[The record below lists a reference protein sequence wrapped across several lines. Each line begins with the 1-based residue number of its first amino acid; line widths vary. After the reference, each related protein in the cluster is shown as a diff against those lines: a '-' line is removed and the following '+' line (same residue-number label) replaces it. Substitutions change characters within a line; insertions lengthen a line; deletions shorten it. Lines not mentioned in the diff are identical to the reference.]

1 MCEIKDFYKAMQ
13 SWSELRLFKTFA
25 IFWTTLYL
33 VLLLISIIHYIE
45 FFLYENI
52 TYFAFDF
59 FACVFIGNQSLH
71 FYHEVIIKVQ
81 YPRRAASICR
91 FLILQWAGNIWS
103 WKEVAWV
110 GDQAVSVGVLQESA
124 IATNAPWTLKLARTE
139 CCITTLV
146 VPSTAY
152 AKQEVMLKFYL

>member
-13 SWSELRLFKTFA
+13 SWSELRLFKNFA

-33 VLLLISIIHYIE
+33 VRLFISIIHYIE

-81 YPRRAASICR
+81 YPWRAASICR
-91 FLILQWAGNIWS
+91 FFILQWAGNIWS

-110 GDQAVSVGVLQESA
+110 GDQAVSVGVLQASA
-124 IATNAPWTLKLARTE
+124 IAINAPAPDSLDTQAGKDG
-139 CCITTLV
+139 
-146 VPSTAY
+146 
-152 AKQEVMLKFYL
+152 MLHNNTGCSIHSIC